1 MKKVIY
7 LLSIVLFLTGCG
19 KDTKIIPEKSLYFV
33 FATPLK
39 EHEIWLKAKEGFD
52 KACKEKNIYGDWIGP
67 TAIDTVKM
75 EEVIE
80 TAIAQ
85 KADAIITQGVID
97 SSIIN
102 NAKKKGIPI
111 LLVDSDIKDSERF
124 AYLGKDFNEQAELF
138 LSDIE
143 KKLGKDS
150 FLEIGIQV
158 AEQNFEIA
166 DEQIKEIERVFAK
179 HEGGYVIKV
188 ISESKSDS
196 VRAKK
201 EWLNILST
209 TSINV
214 AINFAGESAVSCNE
228 AAKELKVRDSMLIY
242 GVDDMPSTIRLIE
255 DKQIDGSVVT
265 SFYNYGYEAT
275 ILIYDY
281 LVKGKQ
287 LSNKINSVKLVLV
300 TSENV
305 SNYQEGLK

>member
-1 MKKVIY
+1 MKKIIY
-7 LLSIVLFLTGCG
+7 LLSIVLFLTGCS
-19 KDTKIIPEKSLYFV
+19 KNSKITSEKQLYFV
-33 FATPLK
+33 FATPLN

-52 KACKEKNIYGDWIGP
+52 TACKEKKIYGDWLGP

-97 SSIIN
+97 SGIIN
-102 NAKKKGIPI
+102 SAKKMGIPI

-143 KKLGKDS
+143 KNLGEDT

-158 AEQNFEIA
+158 AEKNFEIA
-166 DEQIKEIERVFAK
+166 SEQIKEIENVFAR
-179 HEGGYVIKV
+179 HVGGYVIKV
-188 ISESKSDS
+188 ITESKSDS

-201 EWLNILST
+201 EWLDTLST

-214 AINFAGESAVSCNE
+214 AINFAGESAVFCNE
-228 AAKELKVRDSMLIY
+228 AAKELNIRDSMLIY
-242 GVDDMPSTIRLIE
+242 GVDDMPGTIRLIE
-255 DKQIDGSVVT
+255 EGQIDGSVVT

-275 ILIYDY
+275 IWLYDY
-281 LVKGKQ
+281 LIKGKQ
-287 LSNKINSVKLVLV
+287 LPEKINSVKLVLV

-305 SNYQEGLK
+305 SNYQEELK